1 MYISDIFIFIRL
13 MESTRDRGT
22 KIKKI
27 MDIIV
32 SSPREIQMAK
42 ARRSKNDT
50 LIFFV
55 FVFCFQFHDLK

>member
-1 MYISDIFIFIRL
+1 

-32 SSPREIQMAK
+32 SSPRFTRLKTLPVGSEVKRSVMSKQE
-42 ARRSKNDT
+42 RR
-50 LIFFV
+50 
-55 FVFCFQFHDLK
+55 

>member
-32 SSPREIQMAK
+32 SSPRFTRLKTLPVGSEVKRSVMSKQE
-42 ARRSKNDT
+42 RR
-50 LIFFV
+50 
-55 FVFCFQFHDLK
+55 